1 MTNRPLGRFLRCADK
16 FYQFYLPSGR
26 SFINFIGTVGLPD
39 EAILDLVMPG
49 SIVSG
54 LYYVMNTAHFM
65 RRRYRAQEEEEEE
78 AALRLAND
86 QLFVSAATQRS
97 PIFSNQTTTF
107 LKASRSL
114 TGGSPPSCAQSAQDG
129 KKRNGHALERRLV
142 IPLIKKC

>member
-86 QLFVSAATQRS
+86 SR
-97 PIFSNQTTTF
+97 FSYLLQHKESRQF
-107 LKASRSL
+107 LKSNNHFFR
-114 TGGSPPSCAQSAQDG
+114 
-129 KKRNGHALERRLV
+129 KKRQNIGPSLDSFREEQICLFFQKSGC
-142 IPLIKKC
+142 LI